1 MHMYR
6 VERILGRVDEQR
18 RLDALVS
25 GTRNGRG
32 GAIAVL
38 GEPGMGKTTLLSA
51 LTEEPGLRV
60 LHVDGFESEQSMPFA
75 AVQRLVT
82 QLHDQLDAIPEL
94 QRQAMLVASGQIDGP
109 PPDRFLVGLG
119 MLSLLAATSTEQPV
133 VCAVD
138 DAHLVDAESLDVLAF
153 VARRLAAERVAVV
166 FSGREE
172 PALVGR
178 LTGLPQVVLAGLD
191 LETATRLLNRSVQR
205 PLEPPAALAIARAT
219 GGNPL
224 ALVDL
229 AGEVLVHELPDLG
242 ISTEPL
248 PIGRHLE
255 EHYVRRVRQA
265 DAFVQQ
271 WVLIAAADSTGN
283 IDLVSEAARELGLE
297 TADADRAELAG
308 LVVLAPVVRF
318 RHPLVRSAVYNA
330 ASGAD
335 RRHVHRALARAAHR
349 HGLIE
354 AEAWHAARGVVGT
367 DDAVA
372 DRLAHTAD
380 LAARRGGLASRA
392 RILARAAELTPPG
405 PRRAD
410 RQAGAAEAALAA
422 GAAHV
427 AERLIEGVDLAAAGP
442 VPRGR
447 VTLVRSALGMFLGD
461 ADGVRGATAA
471 CLRAADHFHGH
482 DAVREQRALLQAFE
496 MTCTAELATVGV
508 APQELGRRLV
518 AGAELAP
525 GPTGTILRGLGSLV
539 LDPYHRAARPAR
551 DALDAI
557 LALPDDQMMRMYS
570 AVASLGTF
578 LWDDGG
584 RADALGRAARAAR
597 DTGALQLLDSILW
610 TTAVS
615 ELWGGTLER
624 AVRADD
630 LVREVRHAMGYDAEN
645 VVNAAVLAWRGAS
658 HDAVQAIARGALE
671 TGFGGVTSSGVAAL
685 VVRDLADGRYREAY
699 DRHLPLVAR
708 PFLHVTPS
716 QYGDF
721 VEAAVRSGHPHEARA
736 RVEDLAGRADVN
748 RSPWCR
754 GIAERARALT
764 ASDAAAEVHY
774 VASVDALASTRAE
787 MDLARSH
794 LVYGEW
800 LRRTRRRRDAA
811 RQLRLALGHFHD
823 SGADLFVPRAL
834 AELKVVDAQAHVT
847 SPTKGLGLTAQEL
860 TVARLAA
867 VGRTNAEIG
876 ANLFISPNTVDY
888 HLRKVFQRL
897 GISSRRQLADR
908 IADHD
913 A

>member
-1 MHMYR
+1 MYR
-6 VERILGRVDEQR
+6 GERLIGRVDEQR
-18 RLDALVS
+18 RINALFGGV
-25 GTRNGRG
+25 RNGRG
-32 GAIAVL
+32 GAMAVL
-38 GEPGMGKTTLLSA
+38 GEPGIGKTTLVAATS
-51 LTEEPGLRV
+51 EEAGLRV
-60 LHVDGFESEQSMPFA
+60 LRVDGFESESSMPFA
-75 AVQRLVT
+75 AVQRLVA
-82 QLHDQLDAIPEL
+82 QLRDQLDAIPER
-94 QRQAMLVASGQIDGP
+94 QRQAVLVASGQVDGP

-138 DAHLVDAESLDVLAF
+138 DAHLVDAESLDVLTF
-153 VARRLAAERVAVV
+153 VARRLAAERVAIV

-172 PALVGR
+172 PVLTER
-178 LTGLPQVVLAGLD
+178 LTGLPQLVLAGLD
-191 LETATRLLNRSVQR
+191 LEAATRLLNRSVQR
-205 PLEPPAALAIARAT
+205 PLAPPAALAIARAT

-242 ISTEPL
+242 ISTEPI
-248 PIGRHLE
+248 PIGQHLE

-265 DAFVQQ
+265 DAYVQQ

-283 IDLVSEAARELGLE
+283 VDLVSEAASVLGLE
-297 TADADRAELAG
+297 TGDADRAELAG
-308 LVVLAPVVRF
+308 LVVLTPVVRF

-330 ASGAD
+330 ASGAE
-335 RRHVHRALARAAHR
+335 RRQVHRALARAAHR
-349 HGLIE
+349 QGLVE
-354 AEAWHAARGVVGT
+354 AEAWHSARGVVGT

-392 RILARAAELTPPG
+392 RILTRAGELTPPG
-405 PRRAD
+405 PLRAD
-410 RQAGAAEAALAA
+410 RQTAAAEAALAV

-427 AERLIEGVDLAAAGP
+427 AKRLVEGVELTNAGP
-442 VPRGR
+442 VSQGR

-496 MTCTAELATVGV
+496 MSCTAELATAGV
-508 APQELGRRLV
+508 TSQELGRRLV
-518 AGAELAP
+518 DGAELAP
-525 GPTGTILRGLGSLV
+525 GPIGTVLRGLGALV
-539 LDPYHRAARPAR
+539 LDSYDRAAVPAR
-551 DALDAI
+551 AALGAI
-557 LALPDDQMMRMYS
+557 VALPDDQMMRMHS
-570 AVASLGTF
+570 AVASLATF

-597 DTGALQLLDSILW
+597 DAGALQLLDSILW
-610 TTAVS
+610 TTAIS
-615 ELWGGTLER
+615 ELWGGTLQR

-658 HDAVQAIARGALE
+658 HDVVQAVAQGALE
-671 TGFGGVTSSGVAAL
+671 TGFGGVTSSGIASL
-685 VVRDLADGRYREAY
+685 VVRDLADGRYRDAY

-721 VEAAVRSGHPHEARA
+721 VEAAVRSGHAHEARP
-736 RVEDLAGRADVN
+736 RVEDLAGRADIN
-748 RSPWCR
+748 GSPWCR
-754 GIAERARALT
+754 GVAERARALT
-764 ASDAAAEVHY
+764 ASDDAAEVHY
-774 VASVDALASTRAE
+774 VASIDALASTRAE

-794 LVYGEW
+794 LLYGEW
-800 LRRTRRRRDAA
+800 LRRNRRRRDAA
-811 RQLRLALGHFHD
+811 RQLRLALGHFQD
-823 SGADLFVPRAL
+823 SGADLFVPRTL
-834 AELKVVDAQAHVT
+834 AELRIVDAEAHVT
-847 SPTKGLGLTAQEL
+847 GPTRDLGLTAQEL

-867 VGRTNAEIG
+867 AGRTNAEIG

-888 HLRKVFQRL
+888 HLRKVFQKL
-897 GISSRRQLADR
+897 GISSRRQLSDR
-908 IADHD
+908 IADRP

>member
-1 MHMYR
+1 MR
-6 VERILGRVDEQR
+6 LLGRVEEQR
-18 RLDALVS
+18 RINALFSSV
-25 GTRNGRG
+25 RNGRG

-38 GEPGMGKTTLLSA
+38 GEPGMGKTTLVA
-51 LTEEPGLRV
+51 ATTEDAGLRV
-60 LHVDGFESEQSMPFA
+60 LRVDGFESESSMPFA
-75 AVQRLVT
+75 AVQRLVAW
-82 QLHDQLDAIPEL
+82 LRDQLDAIPER
-94 QRQAMLVASGQIDGP
+94 QRQAVLVASGQVDGP

-138 DAHLVDAESLDVLAF
+138 DAHLVDAESLDVLTF
-153 VARRLAAERVAVV
+153 VARRLAAERVAIV

-172 PALVGR
+172 PVLTGR
-178 LTGLPQVVLAGLD
+178 LTGVPRLVLAGLD
-191 LETATRLLNRSVQR
+191 LETASRLLNRSVQR

-229 AGEVLVHELPDLG
+229 AGEALVHELPDLG
-242 ISTEPL
+242 ISAEPL

-265 DAFVQQ
+265 DASVQQ
-271 WVLIAAADSTGN
+271 WVLVAAADSTGN
-283 IDLVSEAARELGLE
+283 VDLVSEAARELGLK
-297 TADADRAELAG
+297 TSDADRAELAG
-308 LVVLAPVVRF
+308 LVVLAPQVRF

-330 ASGAD
+330 ASGAE
-335 RRHVHRALARAAHR
+335 RRHVHGALARAADR

-354 AEAWHAARGVVGT
+354 AEAWHSARSVVGT

-392 RILARAAELTPPG
+392 RILTRAGELTPPG
-405 PRRAD
+405 RLRAD
-410 RQAGAAEAALAA
+410 RQAAAAEAALAA

-427 AERLIEGVDLAAAGP
+427 AERLVEGVELTTAGP
-442 VPRGR
+442 VSQGR

-496 MTCTAELATVGV
+496 MSCTAEFATVGV
-508 APQELGRRLV
+508 TPQELGRRLV
-518 AGAELAP
+518 DGAELAP
-525 GPTGTILRGLGSLV
+525 GPTGTVLRGLGALV
-539 LDPYHRAARPAR
+539 LDPYDRAAVPAR
-551 DALDAI
+551 AALDAI
-557 LALPDDQMMRMYS
+557 LALPDDQMMRMHS

-584 RADALGRAARAAR
+584 RADALGRAARTAR
-597 DTGALQLLDSILW
+597 DAGALQLLDSILW
-610 TTAVS
+610 TTAIS
-615 ELWGGTLER
+615 ELWGGTLQR

-645 VVNAAVLAWRGAS
+645 VVNVAVLAWRGAS
-658 HDAVQAIARGALE
+658 HDVVQAIAQGALE
-671 TGFGGVTSSGVAAL
+671 TGFGGVTSSGVASL
-685 VVRDLADGRYREAY
+685 VVRDLADGRYQEAY

-721 VEAAVRSGHPHEARA
+721 VEAAVRSGHAHEARP
-736 RVEDLAGRADVN
+736 RVEDLVGRADIN
-748 RSPWCR
+748 GSPWCR
-754 GIAERARALT
+754 GVAERARALT
-764 ASDAAAEVHY
+764 APDDAAEVHF
-774 VASVDALASTRAE
+774 VASIDALASTRAE

-794 LVYGEW
+794 LLYGEW
-800 LRRTRRRRDAA
+800 LRRSRRRRDAA

-823 SGADLFVPRAL
+823 SGADLFVPRTL
-834 AELKVVDAQAHVT
+834 AELKIVDAEAHVAG
-847 SPTKGLGLTAQEL
+847 PTTDLGLTAQEL

-867 VGRTNAEIG
+867 SGRTNAEIG

-888 HLRKVFQRL
+888 HLRKVFQKL

-908 IADHD
+908 IADHP